1 MAKNHPSGLIVL
13 ALSNMGER
21 FGYYTMIAI
30 LTLYIQAKFGFGSA
44 LTSQIYSIFLALI
57 YLLPV
62 LGGIVADKWLGYGK
76 TVLMGVV
83 IMFLGYGIL
92 GLPLG
97 NQGTGIA
104 FMILALLIISIGTG
118 FFKGNLQALVGRLYD
133 DPRYSKNRD
142 IAFSIFYMFIN
153 IGAFFAPSMGN
164 YITNS
169 FLGDQGYVYDAS
181 IPANYNKLNDT
192 VIAPEAFLTQVQTEN
207 ADKWAALSAEEQ
219 TKLVA
224 AEKEKQSVM
233 YPDEEAAVLF
243 NLKLAG
249 LNQLSK
255 KANGKIAQGDPAY
268 VSDADYAVMASR
280 APEDAA
286 KQEEIRTRVLAA
298 APAASLIPKA
308 ATGDFAREFGKHY
321 VTTTLTKSYSTAFF
335 VACASLIISMLIF
348 LVWRRTWKY
357 ADVTAA
363 QAAKGAAQGG
373 TQLVEMS
380 KEEEKK
386 RLLAL
391 GLVFVVVIFFWMSF
405 HQNGLTMTFFARD
418 YTFSKVDAAGFIP
431 FSLLM
436 LLSFICFVYGILTAL
451 FGVLGGKKNPLVGGI
466 LIILG
471 IAGIAGSYMTDI
483 KPIGD
488 AMRNITPQIFQQFN
502 PFFIIL
508 LTPITVGIFTY
519 LAGKGKEPSA
529 PRKIGIGMVLAAL
542 GFLVLLIGSKSL
554 PAPGTL
560 GGNPSP
566 MLVSPYWLIS
576 TYFVLTVAELFL
588 SPMGLSF
595 VSKVAPPKYSGLMQG
610 GWLAATAV
618 GNYLVGIMGSFWEKL
633 PLYAFW
639 GILIVCCVLS
649 AIFIFSIMKRLEEVA
664 K

>member
-30 LTLYIQAKFGFGSA
+30 LTLYIQAKFGLGSGA
-44 LTSQIYSIFLALI
+44 TSQIYSIFLALI

-76 TVLMGVV
+76 TVLMGIV
-83 IMFLGYGIL
+83 IMFVGYGIL
-92 GLPLG
+92 GLPVG
-97 NQGTGIA
+97 NGNAGLV
-104 FMILALLIISIGTG
+104 FMLLSLLIISIGTG

-133 DPRYSKNRD
+133 DPRFSKNRD

-169 FLGDQGYVYDAS
+169 FLGKEGYVYDAS
-181 IPANYNKLNDT
+181 IPSNYNKLNDT
-192 VIAPEAFLTQVQTEN
+192 VITPEAFLTRVQTAN
-207 ADKWAALSAEEQ
+207 ADKWVNLSAEEQ
-219 TKLVA
+219 TKLVTD
-224 AEKEKQSVM
+224 EKKKQGVM
-233 YPDEEAAVLF
+233 YPEEEASVLL
-243 NLKLAG
+243 NLKLAA
-249 LNQLSK
+249 LNQLTK
-255 KANGKIAQGDPAY
+255 NGKIAADDPAA
-268 VSDADYAVMASR
+268 VSDADYALMSSR
-280 APEDAA
+280 LPEDAA
-286 KQEEIRTRVLAA
+286 KQEEIKTRVLAA
-298 APAASLIPKA
+298 TPDASLIPE
-308 ATGDFAREFGKHY
+308 TGEGDFSRNFGKHY

-335 VACASLIISMLIF
+335 VACISLIISTLIF
-348 LVWRRTWKY
+348 LIFRRTWKY

-363 QAAKGAAQGG
+363 QAAKAATAGG

-380 KEEEKK
+380 KEEERK

-391 GLVFVVVIFFWMSF
+391 GLVFVVVIFFWMAF

-418 YTFSKVDAAGFIP
+418 YTVNKVDAMGYIP
-431 FSLLM
+431 FSLFM
-436 LLSFICFVYGILTAL
+436 LLSFICFVYGVLTAL
-451 FGVLGGKKNPLVGGI
+451 FGVLGSQKNPIVGGV
-466 LIILG
+466 LAILG
-471 IAGIAGSYMTDI
+471 IIGIGVGYTVDI
-483 KPIGD
+483 KSIGEGLV
-488 AMRNITPQIFQQFN
+488 NITPQIFQQFN
-502 PFFIIL
+502 PLFIIL
-508 LTPITVGIFTY
+508 LTPVTVGIFTY
-519 LAGKGKEPSA
+519 LARKGKEPSA
-529 PRKIGIGMVLAAL
+529 PRKIGIGMILAAL
-542 GFLVLLIGSKSL
+542 GFLVLLIGSLNL

-560 GGNPSP
+560 GGNPSHT
-566 MLVSPYWLIS
+566 LVSPYWLIS
-576 TYFVLTVAELFL
+576 TYFVLTIAELFL

-639 GILIVCCVLS
+639 GILIVCCLIS
-649 AIFIFSIMKRLEEVA
+649 AVFIFSIMKKLEEVA

>member
-76 TVLMGVV
+76 TVLMGIV

-133 DPRYSKNRD
+133 DPRFSKNRD

-169 FLGDQGYVYDAS
+169 FLGKEGYVYDAS
-181 IPANYNKLNDT
+181 IPSNYNKLNDT

-207 ADKWAALSAEEQ
+207 ADKWASMTAEEQ
-219 TKLVA
+219 DKLVA
-224 AEKEKQSVM
+224 DAKENQSVM
-233 YPDEEAAVLF
+233 YPEEEAAVLF

-249 LNQLSK
+249 LNQLTK
-255 KANGKIAQGDPAY
+255 NGKIAADDPAA
-268 VSDADYAVMASR
+268 VTDADYAVMASR

-298 APAASLIPKA
+298 TPAASLIPEA
-308 ATGDFAREFGKHY
+308 ATGDFARDFGQHY

-335 VACASLIISMLIF
+335 VACVSLIISMLIF
-348 LVWRRTWKY
+348 LIWRRTWKY

-363 QAAKGAAQGG
+363 QAAKAASQGG
-373 TQLVEMS
+373 TQLAEMS

-418 YTFSKVDAAGFIP
+418 YTFNKVDAIGYIP
-431 FSLLM
+431 FSLFM

-451 FGVLGGKKNPLVGGI
+451 FGVLGSKKNPLVGGI

-471 IAGIAGSYMTDI
+471 IAGIAGSYMVDI
-483 KPIGD
+483 QSIGD
-488 AMRNITPQIFQQFN
+488 GMKNITPQIFQQFN
-502 PFFIIL
+502 PLFIIL
-508 LTPITVGIFTY
+508 LTPIIVGIFTY
-519 LAGKGKEPSA
+519 LSSKGKEPSA
-529 PRKIGIGMVLAAL
+529 PRKIGIGMFLAAL
-542 GFLVLLIGSKSL
+542 GFLVLLIGSMNL

-566 MLVSPYWLIS
+566 ELISPYWLIS
-576 TYFVLTVAELFL
+576 TYFVLTIAELFL

-639 GILIVCCVLS
+639 GILIVCCIIS
-649 AIFIFSIMKRLEEVA
+649 AVFIFSIMKKLEEVA

>member
-76 TVLMGVV
+76 TVLMGIV
-83 IMFLGYGIL
+83 IMFIGYGIL

-133 DPRYSKNRD
+133 DPRFSKNRD

-169 FLGDQGYVYDAS
+169 FLGKEGYVYDAS
-181 IPANYNKLNDT
+181 IPSNYNKLNDT
-192 VIAPEAFLTQVQTEN
+192 VIAPEAFLTRVQKDN

-219 TKLVA
+219 SELVS

-233 YPDEEAAVLF
+233 YPEEEAAVLF

-249 LNQLSK
+249 LNQLTK
-255 KANGKIAQGDPAY
+255 NGKIAADDPAA
-268 VSDADYAVMASR
+268 VSDADYALMASR

-298 APAASLIPKA
+298 LPAATLIPEA
-308 ATGDFAREFGKHY
+308 VTGDFARDFGQHY

-335 VACASLIISMLIF
+335 VACVSLIISMLIF
-348 LVWRRTWKY
+348 LIWRRTWKY

-363 QAAKGAAQGG
+363 QAAKAASTGG

-418 YTFSKVDAAGFIP
+418 YTFNKVDAMGYIP
-431 FSLLM
+431 FSLFM

-451 FGVLGGKKNPLVGGI
+451 FGVLGSKKNPLVGGI

-471 IAGIAGSYMTDI
+471 IAGIAGSYMVDI
-483 KPIGD
+483 ASIGD
-488 AMRNITPQIFQQFN
+488 GLKNITPQIFQQFN

-508 LTPITVGIFTY
+508 LTPIIVGIFTY
-519 LAGKGKEPSA
+519 LSGKGKEPSA
-529 PRKIGIGMVLAAL
+529 PRKIGIGMFLAAL
-542 GFLVLLIGSKSL
+542 GFLVLLIGSMNL

-566 MLVSPYWLIS
+566 TLVSPYWLIS
-576 TYFVLTVAELFL
+576 TYFVLTIAELFL

-618 GNYLVGIMGSFWEKL
+618 GNYLVGIMGYFWEKL

-639 GILIVCCVLS
+639 GILIVCCIIS
-649 AIFIFSIMKRLEEVA
+649 AVFIFSIMKKLEEVA